1 MASYDIDGENNLHY
15 VHHPAADGGVT
26 FVSFN
31 ALTGD
36 TAMWEAPIGEAL
48 RQAGHGVLAFNF
60 RGQQGSAF
68 APGAALTPD
77 LIVEDA
83 GALLAHMAPERPV
96 FVGLS
101 IGGLFAAQVH
111 LAGRAGTEAIGLVLI
126 NTLRKD
132 GARLRW
138 INDAV
143 VRAAEVGGLELF
155 RDLYVPLLF
164 AEPWLSENRGGFLKA
179 PAYAPIDPAGG
190 PYNLLKHSGA
200 ADWDLPYEELNLPV
214 LVMTGLEDHVF
225 LDPKA
230 VAELSARM
238 PDARRLDFDAG
249 HLLPAED
256 PAAVTAALLDFAA
269 GLSITI

>member
-1 MASYDIDGENNLHY
+1 MASFAIDGSNNLHY
-15 VHHPAADGGVT
+15 VHHPAEASGVT
-26 FVSFN
+26 FVFFN

-36 TAMWEAPIGEAL
+36 TTMWESPIGETL
-48 RQAGHGVLAFNF
+48 RRGGHGVLAFNF
-60 RGQQGSAF
+60 RGQRDSAF
-68 APGAALTPD
+68 APGTALTPD

-83 GALLAHMAPERPV
+83 RALLAHVAPERPV

-111 LAGRAGTEAIGLVLI
+111 LGGTPGAEAIGLVLI

-164 AEPWLSENRGGFLKA
+164 AEPWLAENRGNFLKA
-179 PAYAPIDPAGG
+179 PAYAPIDPESG
-190 PYNLLKHSGA
+190 PYNLLKHAGA
-200 ADWDLPYEELNLPV
+200 ADWDLPYEELDLPV

-225 LDPKA
+225 LDRKA

-238 PDARRLDFDAG
+238 PDAGRLDVEGAG
-249 HLLPAED
+249 HLLPGED
-256 PAAVTAALLDFAA
+256 PEAVAEALLDFAA
-269 GLSITI
+269 SL